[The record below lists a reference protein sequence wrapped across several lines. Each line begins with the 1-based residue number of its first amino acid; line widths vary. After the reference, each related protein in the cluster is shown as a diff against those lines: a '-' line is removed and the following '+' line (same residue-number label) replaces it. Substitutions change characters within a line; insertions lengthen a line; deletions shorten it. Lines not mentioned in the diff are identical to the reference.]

1 MEKFLNTGP
10 SSSKPWKVHLK
21 PTAKLTQDRKHL
33 EVTYPTSSGKSVKS
47 HAHLEVL
54 FLPQNYQILFL
65 RSSLTA
71 VKNWEGGAQLLIAGK
86 AESTEWAVG
95 TEITPLALWEL
106 YGTCFKKIEVHFFFG
121 WVFCLFSLLRDWDG
135 EKNSWGKKWYHPH
148 VITCG
153 VITCN
158 DYN

>member
-106 YGTCFKKIEVHFFFG
+106 YGTCFKKIEVHFFFWLG
-121 WVFCLFSLLRDWDG
+121 ILFVFFITRLRWG
-135 EKNSWGKKWYHPH
+135 EKFLREKMIPPP
-148 VITCG
+148 
-153 VITCN
+153 CN
-158 DYN
+158 NMWCYYM